1 MQTSF
6 KMYKKI
12 YQAAKFISCFFS
24 DELTDPSLKSSMGRA
39 RDSSTGQTCKQG
51 IAYRLAR
58 QN

>member
-24 DELTDPSLKSSMGRA
+24 DELTDPSLESSMGRA
-39 RDSSTGQTCKQG
+39 RDSSTGQTCEQG

>member
-1 MQTSF
+1 MQTFF

-39 RDSSTGQTCKQG
+39 RDSSTGQTCEQG

>member
-24 DELTDPSLKSSMGRA
+24 DELTDPSLKSSMGRT
-39 RDSSTGQTCKQG
+39 RDSSTGQTCEQG